1 LIFLKNRI
9 VFGRLKKLKFKLK
22 NYALSDL
29 LDEKSAIISRCRL
42 IEKASLAIS
51 SIPKTNFIFF
61 EDKLVYK
68 QEFVK
73 KENWS
78 LISLE
83 RKKTA
88 VTNLAI
94 DLDEM
99 QNMGLVHGDMNYS
112 NFIFDGKFLRLI
124 DFEPSFKQVKNQKR
138 ILASGLSFRSKND
151 YQNNSITSETD
162 KLGFYFFCECH
173 LTQGNE
179 LGYSREKFNARL
191 TDSLEMRAS
200 EEELINM
207 KFTDILKLY
216 SE

>member
-1 LIFLKNRI
+1 LELKI
-9 VFGRLKKLKFKLK
+9 K
-22 NYALSDL
+22 NYAFSDL

-73 KENWS
+73 KENWT

-99 QNMGLVHGDMNYS
+99 QNLGLVHGDMNYS
-112 NFIFDGKFLRLI
+112 NFIFDGNLLSLI
-124 DFEPSFKQVKNQKR
+124 DFEPSFKQVKNQRR
-138 ILASGLSFRSKND
+138 ILASGLSFRSRND
-151 YQNNSITSETD
+151 YQNNSIISETG
-162 KLGFYFFCECH
+162 KIAFCFFYEYHLTKGNKFQIGLSLFYFPY
-173 LTQGNE
+173 N
-179 LGYSREKFNARL
+179 
-191 TDSLEMRAS
+191 SL
-200 EEELINM
+200 
-207 KFTDILKLY
+207 KVY
-216 SE
+216 